1 MKGANII
8 GALYIYYTECIKM
21 NKNVLK
27 SIWNLFYKC
36 ILCLIMVAIF
46 AILFIQIFYLYE
58 EKKFIDNC
66 VKEGDTQKHCQSI
79 WSEIDA
85 LN

>member
-1 MKGANII
+1 
-8 GALYIYYTECIKM
+8 M

-27 SIWNLFYKC
+27 PIWYVFYKGV
-36 ILCLIMVAIF
+36 LCLIMVAF
-46 AILFIQIFYLYE
+46 VVVLFLQIFYLYE

-66 VKEGDTQKHCQSI
+66 VKEGDTQERCQSI

-85 LN
+85 LD

>member
-1 MKGANII
+1 
-8 GALYIYYTECIKM
+8 M

-27 SIWNLFYKC
+27 STWYVFYRC
-36 ILCLIMVAIF
+36 ILCLIMVALV
-46 AILFIQIFYLYE
+46 AVLFIQIFYLYE

-66 VKEGDTQKHCQSI
+66 VKEGDTQEHCQSI
-79 WSEIDA
+79 WSEIDD

>member
-1 MKGANII
+1 MNENI
-8 GALYIYYTECIKM
+8 
-21 NKNVLK
+21 LK
-27 SIWNLFYKC
+27 SIWSVFYKC
-36 ILCLIMVAIF
+36 TLCLIMVVLVVT
-46 AILFIQIFYLYE
+46 LFIQIFYLYE

-66 VKEGDTQKHCQSI
+66 VKEGDTQEHCQSI

>member
-1 MKGANII
+1 
-8 GALYIYYTECIKM
+8 M

-27 SIWNLFYKC
+27 SIWYVFYRC
-36 ILCLIMVAIF
+36 ILCLIMVALVV
-46 AILFIQIFYLYE
+46 LFIQIFYLYE

-66 VKEGDTQKHCQSI
+66 VKEGDTQEHCQSI
-79 WSEIDA
+79 WSEIDV

>member
-1 MKGANII
+1 
-8 GALYIYYTECIKM
+8 M

-27 SIWNLFYKC
+27 SIWYVFYRC
-36 ILCLIMVAIF
+36 ILCLIMVALVVD
-46 AILFIQIFYLYE
+46 LFIQIFYLYE

-66 VKEGDTQKHCQSI
+66 VKEGDTQEHCQSI
-79 WSEIDA
+79 WSEIDV